1 MKDNIIRTLLA
12 SVAIFAAGALCM
24 AQNPNPT
31 SLHPLDPVPYMT
43 REAFASSKALLPP
56 PPQPGSVEFLVD
68 EYHYHHSKLL
78 RDTPRGR
85 QAIED
90 ADLEDDSVFGRF
102 AEAFG
107 YLVSKEAMPATYHVL
122 KKAQECFG
130 TYGCDEAKLHY
141 NRIRPYVYYGEH
153 SLTPW
158 YEEGMSIS
166 PSYPSG
172 HSADYYGLAC
182 IMSALNPSRSAE
194 VFARA
199 DEGAYSR
206 VIAGC
211 HWLSDTKASK
221 TIALSVFSIL
231 QTDPEYLRDFEL
243 AKKEIA
249 RIDKKNRKQ

>member
-1 MKDNIIRTLLA
+1 MTKRFLQTAIA
-12 SVAIFAAGALCM
+12 SVFLAVGTLCY
-24 AQNPNPT
+24 AQQPT

-43 REAFASSKALLPP
+43 REAFASSRTLLPP
-56 PPQPGSVEFLVD
+56 PPAPGSVEFLVD
-68 EYHYHHSKLL
+68 EYYYQQSKLL
-78 RDTPRGR
+78 RDTPRGA
-85 QAIED
+85 QAIKD
-90 ADLEDDSVFGRF
+90 AEMLDDTVFENF

-107 YLVSKEAMPATYHVL
+107 CLVTKEEMPATHHLL

-130 TYGCDEAKLHY
+130 TYGCDEAKLYY
-141 NRIRPYVYYGEH
+141 NRTRPYVYYGEH

-172 HSADYYGLAC
+172 HSANFYGLAC
-182 IMSALNPSRSAE
+182 IMSALRPERSAE
-194 VFARA
+194 LFVRA

-211 HWLSDTKASK
+211 HWMSDTRASRI
-221 TIALSVFSIL
+221 IAMSVFSIL
-231 QTDPEYLRDFEL
+231 QTDPEYQKDFEK

-249 RIDKKNRKQ
+249 RLKKQK